1 MTRSQAPT
9 AQAPTAHASTGNA
22 ATAKAAKANSA
33 TTTAGATATAAGT
46 ATAAAA
52 ATAAGTATAAATA
65 TAAGTVTAT
74 AAATAARLR
83 VRLFAG
89 LRERAGW
96 GERDLA
102 LPPDLAP
109 ATPLAIWEL
118 LRLGAWP
125 AGLRVAVNQDF
136 AELHQPLEAGD
147 ELAFLPPISGG

>member
-9 AQAPTAHASTGNA
+9 AQSPTAQASTGNA

>member
-1 MTRSQAPT
+1 MTSVQANT
-9 AQAPTAHASTGNA
+9 AQAPTAQASTGNA
-22 ATAKAAKANSA
+22 ATAKAVKANSA
-33 TTTAGATATAAGT
+33 TTAAAATATAA

-52 ATAAGTATAAATA
+52 TAAAATA

>member
-1 MTRSQAPT
+1 
-9 AQAPTAHASTGNA
+9 
-22 ATAKAAKANSA
+22 
-33 TTTAGATATAAGT
+33 
-46 ATAAAA
+46 
-52 ATAAGTATAAATA
+52 
-65 TAAGTVTAT
+65 
-74 AAATAARLR
+74 
-83 VRLFAG
+83 LFAG